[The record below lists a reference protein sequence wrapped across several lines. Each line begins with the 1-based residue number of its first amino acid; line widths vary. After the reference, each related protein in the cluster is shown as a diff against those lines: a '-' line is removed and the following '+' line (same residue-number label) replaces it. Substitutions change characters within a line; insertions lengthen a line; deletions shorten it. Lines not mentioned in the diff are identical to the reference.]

1 MKKIA
6 KLLMV
11 GLLAISLVLTGV
23 LVACSPDEDPPG
35 PGPIG
40 GGEVEITDGRWS
52 WDGEGFSVSLKLKED
67 GTFYM
72 SVFMEGNE
80 TAGTWEIK
88 DQEKQYY
95 KIVEGS
101 VPAEG
106 DDQTEYTAPQTLIL
120 TAYNGTVYEAAYA
133 DNTFWNCNFPGMGS
147 RTLTQDADYEWNP
160 SEDEKNT
167 VEVVRA
173 SLPKD
178 ANATLIL
185 IHDKTFEDAINNESG
200 TWEKTE
206 SGYTLKKNDG
216 AAYGTVASSEAG
228 IYTLTLE
235 NGTVIDLYVTAW
247 TPVYTLSATKVSA
260 TIGGEAVEGDATL
273 RLWED
278 KSADFI
284 YTVQGDYSVEI
295 YDLVSGTYTENSDGT
310 VTMTF
315 GGTNVTTTAPDAQG
329 NFNATV
335 TVAAGDVL
343 DEDLTVTVT
352 GEAGATVYTGTVVK
366 GESSTLPSVV
376 EIVDN
381 AAQMV
386 MTKNGTY
393 QVIGHVNASMMGVS
407 NGLVVFATG
416 EYTDDYAFTYTD
428 AEGKEQ
434 TVSPVLADGEQG
446 AKILN
451 VTFTNLKMDASAIAP
466 DAEFNIESVTITLG
480 DVSNFPTAGDYVTQD
495 MTETYTDSQNI
506 IVNSATLFMKDG
518 KFAVT
523 FNVTVPAMQ
532 NATMNMV
539 AWAGTYAESEGE
551 VVFTC
556 ADETEFSS
564 VEGAVDFTGF
574 TVPGLGADVNFS
586 FDIEKKIVPA
596 EGEIMRFVTKED
608 ITASG
613 IPMVDTA
620 TTSVTTIL
628 FDNGTVE
635 LSVNIFGNKVV
646 VDTGTYEIATGM
658 IPTITFDFEI
668 AGSIAAS
675 PDYEAATSESV
686 EFYFEYEAD
695 AVSIAALGFNI
706 SFTATLYGTYVIA

>member
-101 VPAEG
+101 TPAEG
-106 DDQTEYTAPQTLIL
+106 DDQTEYTAPQTLVL
-120 TAYNGTVYEAAYA
+120 TAYDGTVYEAAYA

-235 NGTVIDLYVTAW
+235 NGESLELYVTAW
-247 TPVYTLSATKVSA
+247 TPVYTLSKTEVSA
-260 TIGGEAVEGDATL
+260 KIGGATVEGDAML

-278 KSADFI
+278 KSADLI

-295 YDLVSGTYTENSDGT
+295 YDLVSGTYTENRDGT

-315 GGTNVTTTAPDAQG
+315 GGTDVTTTAPDAQG
-329 NFNATV
+329 NFSATV

-352 GEAGATVYTGTVVK
+352 GEAGATVYTGTATMNNAFPSYITVSDVK
-366 GESSTLPSVV
+366 LLAFANGSFMLSAVGGAGGKTMP
-376 EIVDN
+376 ITF
-381 AAQMV
+381 AQ
-386 MTKNGTY
+386 GT
-393 QVIGHVNASMMGVS
+393 
-407 NGLVVFATG
+407 FDE
-416 EYTDDYAFTYTD
+416 EYVFTYTD
-428 AEGKEQ
+428 ADNVTKKAE
-434 TVSPVLADGEQG
+434 PVLDPESG
-446 AKILN
+446 KLV
-451 VTFTNLKMDASAIAP
+451 VTFVKVNADIPLPVSDKFGD
-466 DAEFNIESVTITLG
+466 VTITLG
-480 DVSNFPTAGDYVTQD
+480 DSNDFMAAADFVTEKTNIECSDMPQAVAAIEGAYLFMKAGSYEVSIVYGGGTARASVISGKYVIENGNVVFTLPDATKATSANGSVSLSGTANIGMVLNLTFTFTFANKTAVYDADNGDTPFQTDGTNFATITAGTLSMKDGEFTIHFTAKG
-495 MTETYTDSQNI
+495 MTNVAASGTYTDNG
-506 IVNSATLFMKDG
+506 DG
-518 KFAVT
+518 TFTFACTYTKNTDKSTANYTVSSDADGNVT
-523 FNVTVPAMQ
+523 FA
-532 NATMNMV
+532 
-539 AWAGTYAESEGE
+539 
-551 VVFTC
+551 F
-556 ADETEFSS
+556 ADYS
-564 VEGAVDFTGF
+564 
-574 TVPGLGADVNFS
+574 
-586 FDIEKKIVPA
+586 
-596 EGEIMRFVTKED
+596 IMGMF
-608 ITASG
+608 G
-613 IPMVDTA
+613 G
-620 TTSVTTIL
+620 
-628 FDNGTVE
+628 GTVSFVFD
-635 LSVNIFGNKVV
+635 L
-646 VDTGTYEIATGM
+646 IA
-658 IPTITFDFEI
+658 
-668 AGSIAAS
+668 
-675 PDYEAATSESV
+675 
-686 EFYFEYEAD
+686 
-695 AVSIAALGFNI
+695 
-706 SFTATLYGTYVIA
+706 

>member
-1 MKKIA
+1 
-6 KLLMV
+6 
-11 GLLAISLVLTGV
+11 
-23 LVACSPDEDPPG
+23 
-35 PGPIG
+35 
-40 GGEVEITDGRWS
+40 
-52 WDGEGFSVSLKLKED
+52 
-67 GTFYM
+67 M

-101 VPAEG
+101 TPAEG

-235 NGTVIDLYVTAW
+235 NGESLELYVTAW
-247 TPVYTLSATKVSA
+247 TPVYTLSKTEVSA
-260 TIGGEAVEGDATL
+260 KIGGATVEGDAML

-278 KSADFI
+278 KSADLIF
-284 YTVQGDYSVEI
+284 TVQGDYSVEI
-295 YDLVSGTYTENSDGT
+295 YDLVSGTYIENSDGT

-329 NFNATV
+329 NFSATV

-366 GESSTLPSVV
+366 GESSDLPSVV

-381 AAQMV
+381 SAQMV
-386 MTKNGTY
+386 MTKNGSY

-480 DVSNFPTAGDYVTQD
+480 DSNDFMAAADFVTEKTNIECSDMPQAVAAIEGAYLFMKAGSYEVSIVYGGGTARASVISGKYVIENGNVVFTLPDETKATSANGSVSLSGTANIGMVLNLTFTFTFANKTAVYDADNGDTPFQTDGTNYATITAGTLSMKDGEFTIHFTAMG
-495 MTETYTDSQNI
+495 MTNVAASGTYTDNG
-506 IVNSATLFMKDG
+506 DG
-518 KFAVT
+518 TFTFACTYTKNTDKSTANYTVSSDADGNVT
-523 FNVTVPAMQ
+523 FA
-532 NATMNMV
+532 
-539 AWAGTYAESEGE
+539 
-551 VVFTC
+551 F
-556 ADETEFSS
+556 ADYS
-564 VEGAVDFTGF
+564 
-574 TVPGLGADVNFS
+574 
-586 FDIEKKIVPA
+586 
-596 EGEIMRFVTKED
+596 IMGMF
-608 ITASG
+608 G
-613 IPMVDTA
+613 G
-620 TTSVTTIL
+620 
-628 FDNGTVE
+628 GTVSFVFD
-635 LSVNIFGNKVV
+635 L
-646 VDTGTYEIATGM
+646 IA
-658 IPTITFDFEI
+658 
-668 AGSIAAS
+668 
-675 PDYEAATSESV
+675 
-686 EFYFEYEAD
+686 
-695 AVSIAALGFNI
+695 
-706 SFTATLYGTYVIA
+706 

>member
-1 MKKIA
+1 
-6 KLLMV
+6 
-11 GLLAISLVLTGV
+11 
-23 LVACSPDEDPPG
+23 
-35 PGPIG
+35 
-40 GGEVEITDGRWS
+40 
-52 WDGEGFSVSLKLKED
+52 
-67 GTFYM
+67 M

-101 VPAEG
+101 TPAEG
-106 DDQTEYTAPQTLIL
+106 DDQTEYTAPQTLVL
-120 TAYNGTVYEAAYA
+120 TAYDGTVYEAAYA

-235 NGTVIDLYVTAW
+235 NGESLKLYVTAW
-247 TPVYTLSATKVSA
+247 TPVYTLSATEVSA
-260 TIGGEAVEGDATL
+260 KIGGATVEGDAML

-278 KSADFI
+278 KSADLIF
-284 YTVQGDYSVEI
+284 TVQGDYSVEI
-295 YDLVSGTYTENSDGT
+295 YDLVSGTYTENRDGT

-315 GGTNVTTTAPDAQG
+315 GGTDVTTTAPDAQG
-329 NFNATV
+329 NFSATV
-335 TVAAGDVL
+335 TVAAGGVL
-343 DEDLTVTVT
+343 GEGLTVTVT

-393 QVIGHVNASMMGVS
+393 QVIGHVNATAMGVS

-416 EYTDDYAFTYTD
+416 EYTDDYVFTYTD

-480 DVSNFPTAGDYVTQD
+480 DSNDFMAAADFVTEKTNIECSDMPQAVAAIEGAYLFMKAGSYEVSIVYGGGTARASVISGKYVIENGNVVFTLPDATTATSANGSVSLSGTANIGMVLNLTFTFTFANKTAVYDADNGDTPFQTDGTNFATITAGTLSMKDGEFTIHFTAMG
-495 MTETYTDSQNI
+495 MTNVAASGTYTDNG
-506 IVNSATLFMKDG
+506 DG
-518 KFAVT
+518 TFTFACTYTKNTDKSTANYTVSSDADGNVT
-523 FNVTVPAMQ
+523 FA
-532 NATMNMV
+532 
-539 AWAGTYAESEGE
+539 
-551 VVFTC
+551 F
-556 ADETEFSS
+556 ADYS
-564 VEGAVDFTGF
+564 
-574 TVPGLGADVNFS
+574 
-586 FDIEKKIVPA
+586 
-596 EGEIMRFVTKED
+596 IMGMF
-608 ITASG
+608 G
-613 IPMVDTA
+613 G
-620 TTSVTTIL
+620 
-628 FDNGTVE
+628 GTVSFVFD
-635 LSVNIFGNKVV
+635 L
-646 VDTGTYEIATGM
+646 IA
-658 IPTITFDFEI
+658 
-668 AGSIAAS
+668 
-675 PDYEAATSESV
+675 
-686 EFYFEYEAD
+686 
-695 AVSIAALGFNI
+695 
-706 SFTATLYGTYVIA
+706 